1 MISFL
6 LIIAVG
12 VVLLS
17 FIFYSLYLLEDNNPD
32 FSKGLTFGLLIVI
45 LAVAEILIIVLTSIE
60 PKPQA
65 IDVYRGNTELEI
77 HSINNIPQDTIVVW
91 KINKQK

>member
-1 MISFL
+1 MITFVL
-6 LIIAVG
+6 LIAIGAI
-12 VVLLS
+12 LL
-17 FIFYSLYLLEDNNPD
+17 FLIFYSMFLLEDNNPD
-32 FSKGLTFGLLIVI
+32 FSKGLIFGLLIVI